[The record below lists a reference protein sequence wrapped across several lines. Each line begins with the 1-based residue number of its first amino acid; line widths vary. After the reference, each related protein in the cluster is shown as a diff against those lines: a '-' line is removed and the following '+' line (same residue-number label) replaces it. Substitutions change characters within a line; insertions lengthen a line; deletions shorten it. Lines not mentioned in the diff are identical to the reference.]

1 MAHKTITIEM
11 GGRMSEAYL
20 HQSYPENM
28 QASINPD
35 TYETVVDLFDE
46 KIKQYASKP
55 AFSCMG
61 KTITYKDLDRLSA
74 NFAAYLQNETDLKP
88 GDRIALQIP
97 NVLQFPVAAWGAIRA
112 GLVVVNTNPLYTERE
127 LEHQMND
134 SGAKVMVV
142 YAGMAA
148 TALKVQPRTPVEK
161 IIVTEIA
168 DMHPPLKRVL
178 INTVV
183 KRVKKMVP
191 DFDSS
196 KTISFRSALRKGEA
210 FSYRPVRSGHND
222 PIVLQY
228 TGGTTGVAKGAMLT
242 NRNLIGNMLQCYEFF
257 KLALKNG
264 EESLVT
270 PLPLYHIYAFTVHCM
285 VLMHTGNHS
294 ILIPNPRDIPGFVK
308 ELGNHKFTGFVGL
321 NTLFVAL
328 CNNEEFKKLDFSSLK
343 LTISG
348 GMALTHAAADTWKKI
363 TDCQINEG
371 YGMTESSPVI
381 SFNPPGYA
389 QLGSI
394 GIPAPSTEVKI
405 MGEEGQFMPVG
416 ESGEL
421 CVRGPQVMK
430 GYWNRPGD
438 TAKTVDEDGWLMT
451 GDIAVLQADGYLKI
465 VDRKKDMIV
474 VSGFNVYPNE
484 IEDVLAGHPAIIE
497 CAAVGVPSEKS
508 GEAVKVFIVTKE
520 PVTDEDLI
528 AYCRKELTAY
538 KVPRIFEHRDE
549 LPKTNVGKVLRRE
562 LRDAG

>member
-1 MAHKTITIEM
+1 MT
-11 GGRMSEAYL
+11 EAYR
-20 HQSYPENM
+20 HQQYPENM
-28 QASINPD
+28 LATIDADS
-35 TYETVVDLFDE
+35 YETVLDLFDA
-46 KIKQYASKP
+46 KVKQFADNP
-55 AFSCMG
+55 AFTCMG
-61 KTITYKDLDRLSA
+61 KSITYRELDKLSA
-74 NFAAYLQNETDLKP
+74 TFAAYLQNETDLKP

-97 NVLQFPVAAWGAIRA
+97 NIIQFPVAAWGALRA
-112 GLVVVNTNPLYTERE
+112 GLVVVNTNPLYTDRE

-134 SGAKVMVV
+134 SGARAMVV

-148 TALKVQPRTPVEK
+148 QALKVQPKTPVEK

-168 DMHPPLKRVL
+168 DLHPPLKRALV
-178 INTVV
+178 NTVV

-191 DFDSS
+191 DYDAS
-196 KTISFRSALRKGEA
+196 KTTSFRAALRLGES
-210 FSYRPVRSGHND
+210 FSYRPVRSGHDD

-242 NRNLIGNMLQCYEFF
+242 NRNLIANMLQCYEYF
-257 KLALKNG
+257 KLALKDG
-264 EESLVT
+264 EESLIT

-285 VLMHTGNHS
+285 VLMYTGNQS
-294 ILIPNPRDIPGFVK
+294 VLIPNPRDIPGFVK
-308 ELGNHKFTGFVGL
+308 ELSKHKFSGFVGL

-328 CNNEEFKKLDFSSLK
+328 CNNEDFKKLDFSHLK

-348 GMALTHAAADTWKKI
+348 GMALTHAAADTWKDV
-363 TDCQINEG
+363 TGCLINEG

-381 SFNPPGYA
+381 SFNPPGHA

-394 GIPAPSTEVKI
+394 GIPAPSTEVRL
-405 MGEEGQFMPVG
+405 MGDDGKPVADG

-438 TAKTVDEDGWLMT
+438 TAKTIDQDGWLLT
-451 GDIAVLQADGYLKI
+451 GDIAVLQDDGYMKI

-484 IEDVLAGHPAIIE
+484 IEDVLTGHPKIVE
-497 CAAVGVPSEKS
+497 CAAVGVPSEKT
-508 GEAVKVFIVTKE
+508 GEAVKVFIVTNAE
-520 PVTDEDLI
+520 VTDKELI
-528 AYCRKELTAY
+528 DYCREYLTAY
-538 KVPRIFEHRDE
+538 KIPRIFEHRDE

-562 LRDAG
+562 LRTQTAQS

>member
-1 MAHKTITIEM
+1 MTE
-11 GGRMSEAYL
+11 GYR
-20 HQSYPENM
+20 HQNYPKDM
-28 QASINPD
+28 QATIDADS
-35 TYETVVDLFDE
+35 YETVVDLFEE
-46 KIKQYASKP
+46 KVKQFGSNP

-61 KTITYKDLDRLSA
+61 RTLTYRELDKLSA
-74 NFAAYLQNETDLKP
+74 DFAAYLQNETDLKP

-97 NVLQFPVAAWGAIRA
+97 NIIQFPIAAWGAMRA

-134 SGAKVMVV
+134 SGARAMVV

-148 TALKVQPRTPVEK
+148 QALKVQPKTPVEK
-161 IIVTEIA
+161 VIVTEIA

-196 KTISFRSALRKGEA
+196 KTISFRDALRKGQG
-210 FSYRPVRSGHND
+210 FSYRPVRTGHDD

-242 NRNLIGNMLQCYEFF
+242 NRNLIANMLQCYEFF
-257 KLALKNG
+257 KLALHEG
-264 EESLVT
+264 EETLIT

-285 VLMHTGNHS
+285 VLMYTGNQS
-294 ILIPNPRDIPGFVK
+294 VLIPNPRDIPGFVK
-308 ELGNHKFTGFVGL
+308 ELQNHKFSGFVGL

-328 CNNEEFKKLDFSSLK
+328 CNNEDFKKLDFSALK

-348 GMALTHAAADTWKKI
+348 GMALTHAAADTWKDV
-363 TDCQINEG
+363 TGCAINEG

-381 SFNPPGYA
+381 SFNPPGFA
-389 QLGSI
+389 QLGTI
-394 GIPAPSTEVKI
+394 GIPAPSTDVKVVNDD
-405 MGEEGQFMPVG
+405 GEDLPQG
-416 ESGEL
+416 EAGEL

-430 GYWNRPGD
+430 GYWNRPQA
-438 TAKTVDEDGWLMT
+438 TDETIVDGWLKT
-451 GDIAVLQADGYLKI
+451 GDVAVLQEDGYMKI

-484 IEDVLAGHPAIIE
+484 IEDVITGHPKIVE
-497 CAAVGVPSEKS
+497 CAAVGVPSEKT
-508 GEAVKVFIVTKE
+508 GEAVKVYIVPSE
-520 PVTDEDLI
+520 DVSDEELI
-528 AYCRKELTAY
+528 TYCREHLTAY
-538 KVPRIFEHRDE
+538 KIPRLYERRTE

-562 LRDAG
+562 LRTETA